1 MAYLLFID
9 ECGQDHHDTPYE
21 VLAGVAIQDTSLWPL
36 IQEIKECEHFY
47 FGDFYSLENQELKAR
62 KILKKKV
69 FRLAEQ
75 LPRIESDRIPELIK
89 ACFNNK
95 QYCSKVELTALAQGK
110 LLFIGEILKICQK
123 YRTQVFASIINYR
136 NPDPRLPLDD
146 WVQNEFL
153 RRDYSYLFERFYY
166 FLEDR
171 NQHKAFNEMGIVI
184 FDELEKTKSHILHDQ
199 MSEYFKN
206 TYKGRERSK
215 YIIPEPFF
223 VHSDLT
229 IGIFITDI
237 VAYCLAYGFRL
248 EYMIEP
254 KRTELDL
261 FVSQICEMRYLAKRL
276 IPSINKNEPSEIWS
290 ITVIN

>member
-1 MAYLLFID
+1 
-9 ECGQDHHDTPYE
+9 
-21 VLAGVAIQDTSLWPL
+21 
-36 IQEIKECEHFY
+36 
-47 FGDFYSLENQELKAR
+47 
-62 KILKKKV
+62 
-69 FRLAEQ
+69 
-75 LPRIESDRIPELIK
+75 
-89 ACFNNK
+89 
-95 QYCSKVELTALAQGK
+95 
-110 LLFIGEILKICQK
+110 
-123 YRTQVFASIINYR
+123 
-136 NPDPRLPLDD
+136 
-146 WVQNEFL
+146 
-153 RRDYSYLFERFYY
+153 
-166 FLEDR
+166 
-171 NQHKAFNEMGIVI
+171 
-184 FDELEKTKSHILHDQ
+184 